1 MQIPEGLRFTED
13 HEWARVEDDGSVTIG
28 ISWHAQD
35 LLGDI
40 VYIELPEEGE
50 AIDAEDEFGVVES
63 VKAASDL
70 YAPISGEVVEINDA
84 LHDSPELVNESPYEE
99 GWMLRVSPSDD
110 DELQDL
116 MSASEYED
124 FLTKEG

>member
-1 MQIPEGLRFTED
+1 MQIPDGLRFTED
-13 HEWARVEDDGSVTIG
+13 HEWARVEDDGTVTIG

-40 VYIELPEEGE
+40 VYVELPEEGE
-50 AIDAEDEFGVVES
+50 AVDAEDEFGVVES

-70 YAPISGEVVEINDA
+70 YAPISGEVVEVNDA
-84 LHDSPELVNESPYEE
+84 LQDSPELVNESPYGE
-99 GWMLRVSPSDD
+99 GWMLRVAPSDE

-116 MSASEYED
+116 MDSTEYEAY
-124 FLTKEG
+124 LTKDA

>member
-13 HEWARVEDDGSVTIG
+13 HEWARVEDDGTVTIG

-40 VYIELPEEGE
+40 VYVELPEEGE
-50 AIDAEDEFGVVES
+50 DIDAEGEFGVVES

-70 YAPISGEVVEINDA
+70 YAPISGEVVEVNDA
-84 LHDSPELVNESPYEE
+84 LQDSPELVNESPYNE
-99 GWMLRVSPSDD
+99 GWMVRVAPSDEG
-110 DELQDL
+110 ELQDL
-116 MSASEYED
+116 MDASEYAD
-124 FLTKEG
+124 LLAKEG

>member
-1 MQIPEGLRFTED
+1 MQVPDGLRFTED
-13 HEWARVEDDGSVTIG
+13 HEWARVEDDGTVTIG

-40 VYIELPEEGE
+40 VYVELPGEGE
-50 AIDAEDEFGVVES
+50 SVDAEDEFGVVES

-70 YAPISGEVVEINDA
+70 YAPISGEVVEVNDA
-84 LHDSPELVNESPYEE
+84 LQDSPELVNESPYQE
-99 GWMLRVSPSDD
+99 GWMLRVAPVDE

-116 MSASEYED
+116 MDSSEYEA

>member
-1 MQIPEGLRFTED
+1 MDIPEGLRFTED
-13 HEWARVEDDGSVTIG
+13 HEWARVEDDGTVTIG

-40 VYIELPEEGE
+40 VYVELPEEGE

-70 YAPISGEVVEINDA
+70 YAPISGDVVEVNDA
-84 LHDSPELVNESPYEE
+84 LQDSPELVNESPYGE
-99 GWMLRVSPSDD
+99 GWMVRVQPADD
-110 DELQDL
+110 DELKDL
-116 MSASEYED
+116 MDASEYEA
-124 FLTKEG
+124 LLAKEG